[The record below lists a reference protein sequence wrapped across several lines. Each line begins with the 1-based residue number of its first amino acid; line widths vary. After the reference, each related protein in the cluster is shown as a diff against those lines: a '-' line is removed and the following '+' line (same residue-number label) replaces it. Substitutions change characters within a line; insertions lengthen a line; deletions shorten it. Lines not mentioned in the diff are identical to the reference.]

1 MGSPA
6 GPRVH
11 PQSLQAGL
19 RIALIGSSILLISI
33 AHYSTDTHLHLYH
46 AVYRRLYYLP
56 IFAAALWFGLKG
68 GLAASVAVSLL
79 YAPHILFQWKIL
91 PSMEL
96 EKYLEIL
103 LFNIVGTLT
112 GLLAQR
118 ANRQR
123 ELYRRTSEKL
133 EEAYQGLQERSDQLL
148 RLEKRLRQQE
158 TTSALGEL
166 STTIAHEFMNPLGS
180 IKGAVE
186 ILKDEIPEEHEKH
199 TFLEILIKEIERLD
213 RTVRSVLRF
222 RRQERLEKSVCDP
235 NALLDT
241 ILVLTQ
247 GEANQ
252 QRVQVTRQLAADAK
266 ELLLDAD
273 KIQQLFLNVVMN
285 AIQAMPEGG
294 RLTIAS
300 RWMDAPPT
308 EGRQDPS
315 REAEG
320 GYLFTFEDT
329 GVGIPEDALER
340 LFEPFY
346 TTREE
351 GTGLGLVIAKR
362 IVEAHGG
369 TIRVE
374 SVPGTGT
381 RFEVWLPGMQ
391 EKGPG

>member
-1 MGSPA
+1 MESPGDRRIHA
-6 GPRVH
+6 QG
-11 PQSLQAGL
+11 LQTGV

-68 GLAASVAVSLL
+68 GLATSVAVSLV
-79 YAPHILFQWKIL
+79 YVPHILFQWKIL
-91 PSMEL
+91 PGMEL

-103 LFNIVGTLT
+103 LFNVVGILT

-123 ELYRRTSEKL
+123 DLYRRTSEKL
-133 EEAYQGLQERSDQLL
+133 EEAYQDLQERSGQLL
-148 RLEKRLRQQE
+148 ILEKKLRKQE

-166 STTIAHEFMNPLGS
+166 SATIAHEFMNPLGS

-186 ILKDEIPEEHEKH
+186 ILADEFPKEHEKR

-222 RRQERLEKSVCDP
+222 RRRERVAKSVCDP

-241 ILVLTQ
+241 ILVLTR
-247 GEANQ
+247 GEADRQ
-252 QRVQVTRQLAADAK
+252 GVQVERRLAADAR

-273 KIQQLFLNVVMN
+273 KIQQLFLNLVMN

-294 RLTIAS
+294 RLTVTS
-300 RWMDAPPT
+300 RWKDTPPSEAGRNESGAP
-308 EGRQDPS
+308 
-315 REAEG
+315 EG
-320 GYLFTFEDT
+320 GCLFSFEDT
-329 GVGIPEDALER
+329 GVGIPGDALAR

-346 TTREE
+346 TTKEE
-351 GTGLGLVIAKR
+351 GTGLGLAIARR

-374 SVPGTGT
+374 SEPGEGT
-381 RFEVWLPGMQ
+381 RFDVWLPGTR
-391 EKGPG
+391 EKGTE